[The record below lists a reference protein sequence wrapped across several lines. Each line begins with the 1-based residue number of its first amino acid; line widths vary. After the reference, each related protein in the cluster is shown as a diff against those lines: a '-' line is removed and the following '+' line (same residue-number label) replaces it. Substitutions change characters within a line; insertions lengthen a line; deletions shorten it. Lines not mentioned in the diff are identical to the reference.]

1 MKRSDI
7 CPSCGK
13 ALYYEP
19 PDIYGMMCGAWVCPR
34 CKYRRYEGSPKNPMK
49 FFRKKGGEVE

>member
-13 ALYYEP
+13 VLYYEP
-19 PDIYGMMCGAWVCPR
+19 PDIYGMMRGAWVCKR
-34 CKYRRYEGSPKNPMK
+34 CKYRRPEGSPKNPMK
-49 FFRKKGGEVE
+49 FLRKKRR